1 MVLILKTETY
11 SVFGGTMNE
20 ESVAKRSRV
29 GGDELMLAERL
40 YLVAI
45 ALCFLMIAVAS
56 QILTAR

>member
-1 MVLILKTETY
+1 VDEK
-11 SVFGGTMNE
+11 
-20 ESVAKRSRV
+20 SVAKRLMV

-56 QILTAR
+56 QVLTAR